1 MPEQTI
7 SISLPEGD
15 SVTGTWSTP
24 PDATQG
30 GWVFGYAPGA
40 GSNINDPFGTYAAPR
55 LLEAGIATLRFQ
67 FPYMEAE
74 KKLPDQAPVLET
86 AWREV
91 IKLLHG
97 HRKRVLIGG
106 RSMGGRIASKV
117 VSDGA
122 NVDALALLAYPL
134 HQPGKPDTARD
145 THLASIA
152 VPTLF
157 CSGTRD
163 VFATPEELQASAAKV
178 PGSQVHILEG
188 ADHGYAV
195 LKSSGRRREGV
206 WDEVLRTM
214 LEWLE
219 RLGT

>member
-7 SISLPEGD
+7 NIALPEGG
-15 SVTGTWSTP
+15 SVTGIWSAP
-24 PDATQG
+24 PDTTEG

-40 GSNINDPFGTYAAPR
+40 GSNVNDPFGSYAAPR

-67 FPYMEAE
+67 FPYMEAG
-74 KKLPDQAPVLET
+74 KKLPDQAPVLE
-86 AWREV
+86 AVWRDV

-97 HRKRVLIGG
+97 HGKRVLIGG

-117 VSDGA
+117 ASDGA
-122 NVDALALLAYPL
+122 NVDALALFAYPL
-134 HQPGKPDTARD
+134 HQPGKPETVRD
-145 THLASIA
+145 AHLASIT

-178 PGSQVHILEG
+178 PGSLVHILKG
-188 ADHGYAV
+188 ADHSYAV
-195 LKSSGRRREGV
+195 LKSSGRKREGV
-206 WDEVLRTM
+206 WDEVLEAT
-214 LEWLE
+214 LSWLE
-219 RLGT
+219 SLPA